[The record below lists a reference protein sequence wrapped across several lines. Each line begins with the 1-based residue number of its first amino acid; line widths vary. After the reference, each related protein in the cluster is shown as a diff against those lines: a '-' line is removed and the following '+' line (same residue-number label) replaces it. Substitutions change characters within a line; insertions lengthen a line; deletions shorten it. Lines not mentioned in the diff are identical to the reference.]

1 MQKGLHNS
9 VWGDHFE
16 KKNTQDILLNQKNI
30 FNITALLQLHYSNF
44 LFTEVKALNRWK
56 NSSEVFFPLRNKRE
70 STNAV
75 NELSTESKI
84 VKLWEDSRPEKNN
97 FILSWNLK
105 NKKEM

>member
-44 LFTEVKALNRWK
+44 LFTEVKALNR
-56 NSSEVFFPLRNKRE
+56 
-70 STNAV
+70 
-75 NELSTESKI
+75 
-84 VKLWEDSRPEKNN
+84 
-97 FILSWNLK
+97 
-105 NKKEM
+105 